1 MKKKEKRGFQIYFI
15 TLYGIL
21 ALLFA
26 SVCVSLFF
34 KDTNWT
40 IAATVLLLA
49 VAGCLAVVRYV
60 FKKYIR
66 ENILCAALNLENEFQ
81 QHMEQWED
89 PMLLLSAEAK
99 VVWCNEAF
107 NKLVHF
113 ENVLGRHVSE
123 LGMDLDGGRADWET
137 VKKQVTY
144 EDRHYMASM
153 RKVRIEDKNSL
164 HIDGRNFSKVY
175 SISLRDITREVV
187 LEKENRDQQTVM
199 ALIYTDNYEQIF
211 ESMEESRKP
220 LLEAMIY
227 RYISNFSAD
236 LNGILV
242 RLEKDRFMLAF
253 PHKYL
258 EKMEESKFRI
268 LEDVKKLNYG
278 NKYAP
283 TLSIGVGVDKD
294 VYTAREYA
302 RNAVELALG
311 RGGDQAVIKNKE
323 KQIFYGGNSA
333 GTENNTRV
341 RARLVAYAL
350 KEMIE
355 EADRVLIMGHANP
368 DLDCFGAALGLYRA
382 AAVLKKP
389 AHIVMSDEHPAVAD
403 LYQRVK
409 NERNYGDVIIGK
421 EQALHQMK
429 EGSTL
434 LILADVNRPSI
445 TQAPELLKTAD
456 HIAVID
462 HHRSSEEQVE
472 HVDISYVEP
481 YASSASEMVTELL
494 QYMVENLKLKQVEM
508 DGLFAGIALDTKNFT
523 VKTGVRTF
531 EAAAY
536 LRRCGADSV
545 SVRQMF
551 KNDMEEYKAR
561 AGIVSAAHII
571 NGNMAIAGWK
581 GGIENASAVAA
592 QAADELLDIRGIE
605 SSYVLTQMGDQ
616 INISARSLGKINV
629 QLIMEELGG
638 GGHMTVA
645 GAQLRQTSLEEAE
658 EKVVAAIQAVL
669 ERKA

>member
-1 MKKKEKRGFQIYFI
+1 MWKCP
-15 TLYGIL
+15 
-21 ALLFA
+21 
-26 SVCVSLFF
+26 VC
-34 KDTNWT
+34 DQENT
-40 IAATVLLLA
+40 AATVCPTCGYDRTCDYERYPTAFTVKRATPTHTLRRQWREKQGPALMEL
-49 VAGCLAVVRYV
+49 VAEWLFDPDDGSAAERCLRRPADGGDPTAQYWLGIACARGWGAKKDEVQAAQWFDKSARQGYV
-60 FKKYIR
+60 PAR
-66 ENILCAALNLENEFQ
+66 L
-81 QHMEQWED
+81 
-89 PMLLLSAEAK
+89 
-99 VVWCNEAF
+99 
-107 NKLVHF
+107 
-113 ENVLGRHVSE
+113 E
-123 LGMDLDGGRADWET
+123 LG
-137 VKKQVTY
+137 
-144 EDRHYMASM
+144 
-153 RKVRIEDKNSL
+153 NC
-164 HIDGRNFSKVY
+164 F
-175 SISLRDITREVV
+175 
-187 LEKENRDQQTVM
+187 
-199 ALIYTDNYEQIF
+199 
-211 ESMEESRKP
+211 
-220 LLEAMIY
+220 
-227 RYISNFSAD
+227 
-236 LNGILV
+236 
-242 RLEKDRFMLAF
+242 RF
-253 PHKYL
+253 
-258 EKMEESKFRI
+258 
-268 LEDVKKLNYG
+268 
-278 NKYAP
+278 
-283 TLSIGVGVDKD
+283 GVGVDKD